1 VPAHHP
7 LYALDAAGQQ
17 GRAAVRVE
25 AARGPRHHP
34 GEALTDPTDG
44 QQTVGTRIAVLASGS
59 GSNLQ
64 ALLDAGDLG
73 GTIVLVASDRSDA
86 RALERAAT
94 AGVDTAVVAPG
105 DYPDRDAWDA
115 ALHACVAEAEPDLV
129 VLAGFM
135 RILSQRWVDTWPML
149 NTHPSLLPAFAG
161 ARAVEEALGHGV
173 KVSGATVH
181 FVVAEVDSGPIVA
194 QEAVEVLPDDT
205 AESLHERIKA
215 VEHRLLPQAVRWF
228 CEGRLDVSGRTVLIR
243 PTR

>member
-1 VPAHHP
+1 VGH
-7 LYALDAAGQQ
+7 GII
-17 GRAAVRVE
+17 RAR
-25 AARGPRHHP
+25 PTD
-34 GEALTDPTDG
+34 LTDG
-44 QQTVGTRIAVLASGS
+44 HHIVGARIAVLASGS

-73 GTIVLVASDRSDA
+73 GEIVLVASDRSEA
-86 RALERAAT
+86 RALERAAD
-94 AGVDTAVVAPG
+94 AGVDTAVVALE
-105 DYPDRDAWDA
+105 DHADRDAWDA
-115 ALHACVAEAEPDLV
+115 ALLARVAEAKPDLV

-161 ARAVEEALGHGV
+161 AKAVEEALDHGV

-194 QEAVEVLPDDT
+194 QEAVEVLPHDT
-205 AESLHERIKA
+205 AETLHERIKA

-228 CEGRLDVSGRTVLIR
+228 CEGRLEVSGRHVLVR
-243 PTR
+243 SAR